1 MDHENTKKLEIEKR
15 KLIKELEKDMEL
27 QLKTNM
33 IEREKLMKS
42 NLYSSLDNFK
52 DKIKNQISK
61 EYKAKYSDLE
71 DTMRKEREELNT

>member
-1 MDHENTKKLEIEKR
+1 MDHDNTKILEIEKR

>member
-1 MDHENTKKLEIEKR
+1 MDNENTKKLEIEKR